1 MRTVIHLAPIY
12 AIFDTFAGEEG
23 RQAHLTGEIAKSVVR
38 PIRGAGNTAGV
49 TKGLRLLIQAKPEK
63 VDAVRDFLKNAVPL
77 IEAEP
82 ATPYWYA
89 VEFPGTNMFGIVD
102 FFPDDA
108 GRNAHVA
115 GTVAAALF
123 GSAEELLIGA
133 PDLVKLDI
141 IAAKIGL
148 RRKTVTISLRQWI
161 PSVFMKPG
169 LVLLLKAIRN
179 ADGGVSRAMLYL
191 MENHRTSKSSAH
203 VGSRLLYGFPHEN
216 D

>member
-1 MRTVIHLAPIY
+1 MRTVIHLASIY

-23 RQAHLTGEIAKSVVR
+23 RQAHLTGEIAKALMENAPDLLGVSPQIGKLDILVSVVR

-49 TKGLRLLIQAKPEK
+49 TKLRLLIQAKPEK

-77 IEAEP
+77 VEAEP
-82 ATPYWYA
+82 VTPYWYA
-89 VEFPGTNMFGIVD
+89 VEFPGTNTFGIVD

-141 IAAKIGL
+141 IAAK
-148 RRKTVTISLRQWI
+148 V
-161 PSVFMKPG
+161 
-169 LVLLLKAIRN
+169 
-179 ADGGVSRAMLYL
+179 
-191 MENHRTSKSSAH
+191 
-203 VGSRLLYGFPHEN
+203 
-216 D
+216 